1 MNTRLPRRVIGVLLA
16 GAIAP
21 AWYVLGCP
29 FCTAVS
35 RTFSEEFATM
45 DAVVIAQLERLP
57 SPPQGTASAARQ
69 APPAATF
76 TIVKVLKGEAAI
88 GQQKTLV
95 SVFHG
100 DGQRGDKYLV
110 TGIDPPALTWSTPLK
125 LNDRQHQY
133 LLDLMRLPQ
142 EGAARLV
149 FFQQYLEDSDSM
161 LSQDAY
167 DEFAR
172 APYAMVKELKPKL
185 NHDQLVAWIKNPK
198 VSVSH
203 RRLYFTLLGVCG
215 DPRDLPML
223 EQRLRGTDAQ
233 AKSGLDALIAC
244 YLTLRGPAGV
254 QLIEELFLAN
264 RGGNSSDNYADVYAA
279 IMALRFHGTEGDI
292 VPRQRVLQAF
302 GLVLDKPQM
311 ADLIIPDLAR
321 WQDWSQLDRLVEMF
335 KTADTNVTYV
345 RMPIINYVRACPLP
359 AAQQALEDFN
369 KIDPEAVKRSMTFFP
384 TIPKDPK

>member
-1 MNTRLPRRVIGVLLA
+1 MNKRWLPRVVGVLLA
-16 GAIAP
+16 GVIAP

-35 RTFSEEFATM
+35 QTFSEEFATM

-57 SPPQGTASAARQ
+57 SPPQGTASAAKQ

-76 TIVKVLKGEAAI
+76 TIAKVLKGEAAI
-88 GQQKTLV
+88 GQQKTLT
-95 SVFHG
+95 SVFLG
-100 DGQRGDKYLV
+100 DGQRGDKYLMM
-110 TGIDPPALTWSTPLK
+110 GIDPPELSWSPPVK

-133 LLDLMRLPQ
+133 LLDLVQLPQ

-161 LSQDAY
+161 LSRDAY

-172 APYAMVKELKPKL
+172 APYALVKELKPKL
-185 NHDQLVAWIKNPK
+185 NHDQLVAWIKDPH
-198 VSVSH
+198 VSAS
-203 RRLYFTLLGVCG
+203 RKRLYFTLLGVCG
-215 DPRDLPML
+215 DPNDLPML

-244 YLTLRGPAGV
+244 YLTLRGPAGM

-279 IMALRFHGTEGDI
+279 IMALRFHGSGRGDR
-292 VPRQRVLQAF
+292 PAPASPA
-302 GLVLDKPQM
+302 G
-311 ADLIIPDLAR
+311 
-321 WQDWSQLDRLVEMF
+321 
-335 KTADTNVTYV
+335 
-345 RMPIINYVRACPLP
+345 VRAGSRQT
-359 AAQQALEDFN
+359 AN
-369 KIDPEAVKRSMTFFP
+369 G
-384 TIPKDPK
+384 

>member
-1 MNTRLPRRVIGVLLA
+1 MNKRWLPRVVGVLLA
-16 GAIAP
+16 GVIAP

-57 SPPQGTASAARQ
+57 SPPQGTASAAKQ

-76 TIVKVLKGEAAI
+76 TIAKVLKGEAAI
-88 GQQKTLV
+88 GQQKTLT
-95 SVFHG
+95 SVFLG
-100 DGQRGDKYLV
+100 DGQRGEKYLMM
-110 TGIDPPALTWSTPLK
+110 GIDPPELSWSPPVK
-125 LNDRQHQY
+125 LNDRQHHY
-133 LLDLMRLPQ
+133 LLDLVQLPQ

-161 LSQDAY
+161 LSRDAY

-172 APYAMVKELKPKL
+172 APYALVKELKPKL
-185 NHDQLVAWIKNPK
+185 NHDQLVAWIKDPH
-198 VSVSH
+198 VSAS
-203 RRLYFTLLGVCG
+203 RKRLYFTLLGVCG
-215 DPRDLPML
+215 DPNDLPML

-233 AKSGLDALIAC
+233 AKSGLDAQIAC
-244 YLTLRGPAGV
+244 YLTLRGPAGM

-279 IMALRFHGTEGDI
+279 IMALRFHAAEGEI
-292 VPRQRVLQAF
+292 VPPQRVLQAF

-311 ADLIIPDLAR
+311 AHLIIPDLAR

-335 KTADTNVTYV
+335 KTADTKVTSV
-345 RMPIINYVRACPLP
+345 RLPIINYVRACPLP
-359 AAQQALEDFN
+359 AAKQALEDFN
-369 KIDPEAVKRSMTFFP
+369 QIDPEAVKRSMTFFP
-384 TIPKDPK
+384 TIGKDRK